1 MELKARDE
9 SSITKATTTPATAE
23 ALEELVATRPVPI
36 KGRRRNLGRQARK
49 RRKKYLEIE
58 AAFVA
63 AATAASVETNINTSV
78 VTTSSTTTT
87 TTTTTMESTE
97 EAGDGDQEV
106 LGSNATTTTA
116 SKTTVL
122 PTDRG
127 YVLDDVRR
135 RTVLSE
141 ADRHDLI
148 RQLGYL
154 PGNALRVV
162 ARVEDAF
169 SSDDLQRLV
178 AAAAMVTTTTT
189 TATTATPKTKT
200 TTTTST
206 QGESA
211 GATDAANTN
220 TNINTN
226 TNTNTNSNS
235 NLNNDSDNHSTTNT
249 SGTTTNCNDMQTNE
263 RKTKAMASMIQT
275 MMKEPLV
282 IKLYPLVLRDES
294 SSTKRRRKRR
304 REETEDHSTDHH
316 NGISTNKNPPANT
329 ASAGTTGTREGAT
342 SSAAG
347 TVALPQT
354 TPLMEPFPTI
364 YWVTHPLI
372 KALISKLELDRVNVQ
387 FEQRLLDEETERK
400 KSEESH
406 PTDHDS
412 NSSSSSNNNSNTVVT
427 CHSSTPLESM
437 KRAHISY
444 GRERRGLLS
453 SRDMEYVKGRRWYDE
468 TSSSPSSSS
477 SPPKTKTATAA
488 PFSDGCGVAGIRNPK
503 AVKCLHAHAAH
514 YWSGNNDN
522 VVGFW
527 VWERLKSGC
536 SFFSG

>member
-9 SSITKATTTPATAE
+9 SSTTNATTSTAE
-23 ALEELVATRPVPI
+23 VLLTEEFVATRPVPI

-63 AATAASVETNINTSV
+63 AATAAGAETNITASV
-78 VTTSSTTTT
+78 VTTSASTTT
-87 TTTTTMESTE
+87 ESTE
-97 EAGDGDQEV
+97 TAVDGDQEV
-106 LGSNATTTTA
+106 LGSNATATA
-116 SKTTVL
+116 IKTTVL

-178 AAAAMVTTTTT
+178 AAAAMVTT
-189 TATTATPKTKT
+189 KTKT
-200 TTTTST
+200 TTAT
-206 QGESA
+206 QGESD
-211 GATDAANTN
+211 GAKDAASSNTD
-220 TNINTN
+220 
-226 TNTNTNSNS
+226 SNS
-235 NLNNDSDNHSTTNT
+235 KLSNGSDNHRTTDT
-249 SGTTTNCNDMQTNE
+249 SDTTTTNCNDMQTNE
-263 RKTKAMASMIQT
+263 RKKKAMASMIQT

-304 REETEDHSTDHH
+304 RMDTEDDSTDHH
-316 NGISTNKNPPANT
+316 NGASSTNKTPAANSI
-329 ASAGTTGTREGAT
+329 SAGTTGTKDGAT
-342 SSAAG
+342 SSADG

-387 FEQRLLDEETERK
+387 FEQRLLNEETERK
-400 KSEESH
+400 KSEDSH
-406 PTDHDS
+406 PTDDA
-412 NSSSSSNNNSNTVVT
+412 NANDSNNNNNNAGVT
-427 CHSSTPLESM
+427 CHSSTPLASM

-468 TSSSPSSSS
+468 TSSSLTSPS
-477 SPPKTKTATAA
+477 SPPKTKTKTATAA

-503 AVKCLHAHAAH
+503 GVKCLHAHAAH
-514 YWSGNNDN
+514 YWSGNSNN

>member
-9 SSITKATTTPATAE
+9 SSATDATTSTAE
-23 ALEELVATRPVPI
+23 VLLTEEPVATRPVPI

-63 AATAASVETNINTSV
+63 AAAAAGVETNRTASA
-78 VTTSSTTTT
+78 VTTSTSTSTRT
-87 TTTTTMESTE
+87 ESTE
-97 EAGDGDQEV
+97 IAGDEDSQEV
-106 LGSNATTTTA
+106 LGSNATTTA
-116 SKTTVL
+116 IKNTVL

-127 YVLDDVRR
+127 YVLDDVRK

-148 RQLGYL
+148 HQLGYL
-154 PGNALRVV
+154 PGNALRIV
-162 ARVEDAF
+162 ARLQDAF

-178 AAAAMVTTTTT
+178 AAAAMVTTKMKTR
-189 TATTATPKTKT
+189 TA
-200 TTTTST
+200 T
-206 QGESA
+206 QGESD
-211 GATDAANTN
+211 GAKDTASSNTDG
-220 TNINTN
+220 
-226 TNTNTNSNS
+226 NSKLS
-235 NLNNDSDNHSTTNT
+235 NDSDNHSTTDT
-249 SGTTTNCNDMQTNE
+249 SGTTIATTNCNCNDMQANE
-263 RKTKAMASMIQT
+263 RKKKAMASMIQT

-304 REETEDHSTDHH
+304 REETEDDSTDRH
-316 NGISTNKNPPANT
+316 NGASSVNKTPAADST
-329 ASAGTTGTREGAT
+329 SAGTTGTNDGAT

-364 YWVTHPLI
+364 YWVSHPLI

-400 KSEESH
+400 KSEDSH
-406 PTDHDS
+406 PTDDATANDS
-412 NSSSSSNNNSNTVVT
+412 NSNSNNNNNSGVT
-427 CHSSTPLESM
+427 SHSSTPLASM

-468 TSSSPSSSS
+468 TSPS

-503 AVKCLHAHAAH
+503 GVKCLHAHAAH
-514 YWSGNNDN
+514 YWSGNSDN
-522 VVGFW
+522 IVGFW

>member
-9 SSITKATTTPATAE
+9 SSATDATTSTAE
-23 ALEELVATRPVPI
+23 VLLTEEPVATRPVPI

-63 AATAASVETNINTSV
+63 AAAAAGVETNRTASA
-78 VTTSSTTTT
+78 VTTSTSTRT
-87 TTTTTMESTE
+87 ESTE
-97 EAGDGDQEV
+97 IAGDVDSQEV
-106 LGSNATTTTA
+106 LGSNATTTA
-116 SKTTVL
+116 IKNTVL

-127 YVLDDVRR
+127 YVLDDVRK

-148 RQLGYL
+148 HQLGYL
-154 PGNALRVV
+154 PGNALRIV
-162 ARVEDAF
+162 ARLQDAF

-178 AAAAMVTTTTT
+178 AAAAMVTTKMKTR
-189 TATTATPKTKT
+189 TA
-200 TTTTST
+200 T
-206 QGESA
+206 QGESD
-211 GATDAANTN
+211 GAKDTASSNTDG
-220 TNINTN
+220 
-226 TNTNTNSNS
+226 NSKLS
-235 NLNNDSDNHSTTNT
+235 NDSDNHSTTDK
-249 SGTTTNCNDMQTNE
+249 SGTTIATTNCNDMQANE
-263 RKTKAMASMIQT
+263 RKKKAMASMIQT

-304 REETEDHSTDHH
+304 REETEDDSTDRH
-316 NGISTNKNPPANT
+316 NGGSSANKTPAADST
-329 ASAGTTGTREGAT
+329 SAGTTGTNDGAT

-364 YWVTHPLI
+364 YWVSHPLI

-400 KSEESH
+400 KSEDSH
-406 PTDHDS
+406 PTDDATANDS
-412 NSSSSSNNNSNTVVT
+412 NSNSNNNNNNNSGVT
-427 CHSSTPLESM
+427 SHSSTPLASM

-468 TSSSPSSSS
+468 TSPSPS

-503 AVKCLHAHAAH
+503 GVKCLHAHAAH
-514 YWSGNNDN
+514 YWSGNSDN
-522 VVGFW
+522 IVGFW